1 MSHEDAETKRDKFET
16 SSMMRHE
23 GPIGGLMTFNFEYG
37 FLEAVLRGLKSGF
50 LKESEYRQ
58 LTQCENLEDVKLS
71 LGDTD
76 YANVLQNQIKLS
88 PDIIATKCR
97 DKFVA
102 EFMFLRSSAVGQL
115 STFLEFITF
124 EYLIKSISLIISSV
138 IKGANVEDLFTKC
151 HPLGK
156 SSHLKAILTFDN
168 FENADGLVELYRT
181 VLVDTPVAAYFE
193 KYFNTEIKGDQPGRE
208 IQKVYNEV
216 EIDIID
222 NMIQKLWLEDFYAY
236 TQTLGGTTALMMRE
250 LLEFEADRR
259 AISITLNSFHS
270 NLNDAANR
278 ASERRSLY
286 CNFGK
291 LYPDATMHKFS
302 HVSNPGELAKALM
315 PYKVYNDFVARSDP
329 DLRSLPDDL
338 FQYEV
343 HLNRLAFDSQ
353 SHFAAFYAFTKLKQQ
368 EERNLRHILNCID
381 QKRDP
386 KEIRV
391 INLFK

>member
-1 MSHEDAETKRDKFET
+1 
-16 SSMMRHE
+16 
-23 GPIGGLMTFNFEYG
+23 
-37 FLEAVLRGLKSGF
+37 
-50 LKESEYRQ
+50 
-58 LTQCENLEDVKLS
+58 
-71 LGDTD
+71 
-76 YANVLQNQIKLS
+76 
-88 PDIIATKCR
+88 
-97 DKFVA
+97 
-102 EFMFLRSSAVGQL
+102 LRSSAVGQL

>member
-1 MSHEDAETKRDKFET
+1 
-16 SSMMRHE
+16 
-23 GPIGGLMTFNFEYG
+23 
-37 FLEAVLRGLKSGF
+37 
-50 LKESEYRQ
+50 
-58 LTQCENLEDVKLS
+58 
-71 LGDTD
+71 
-76 YANVLQNQIKLS
+76 
-88 PDIIATKCR
+88 
-97 DKFVA
+97 
-102 EFMFLRSSAVGQL
+102 
-115 STFLEFITF
+115 
-124 EYLIKSISLIISSV
+124 V